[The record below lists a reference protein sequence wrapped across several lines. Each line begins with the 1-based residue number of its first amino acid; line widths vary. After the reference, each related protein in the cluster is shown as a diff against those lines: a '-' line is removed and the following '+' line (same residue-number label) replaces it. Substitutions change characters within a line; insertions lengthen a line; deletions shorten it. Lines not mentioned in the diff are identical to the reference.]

1 MFQEFPKA
9 LYKSLEDY
17 VVVKDKAEE
26 DEKRKEGFASLNE
39 PVKTRKPRKAKDD
52 NSTPDN

>member
-1 MFQEFPKA
+1 MFQEYPKA

-26 DEKRKEGFASLNE
+26 DEKREQGFASLNE
-39 PVKTRKPRKAKDD
+39 PLKRKRKTKDD
-52 NSTPDN
+52 NSTANH